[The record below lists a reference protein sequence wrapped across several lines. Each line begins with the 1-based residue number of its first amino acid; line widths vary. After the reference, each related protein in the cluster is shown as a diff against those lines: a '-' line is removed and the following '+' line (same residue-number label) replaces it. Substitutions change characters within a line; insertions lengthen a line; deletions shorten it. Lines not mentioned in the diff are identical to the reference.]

1 MYCHRKNGV
10 LIFTK
15 DNTIKEIFR
24 KLSCKFINSEILISQ
39 RLDTNTTNKYYIKI
53 VFIDQSLYADECEI
67 PILYNK
73 IKHTFPLTQIITI
86 CEGGSNFKT
95 FFLQG
100 SDYIIEKP
108 VNTELVEALLF
119 KNLTEL
125 KEIGEVNRYHGITLH
140 TQEDF
145 AYYNDCKIFLS
156 NIESIILCILIS
168 KRDFVSVRD
177 LKILIRSKINIE
189 ISDVY
194 LKVTISR
201 LRNKLRQVSGLNLI
215 KNKYSKGYHITI

>member
-15 DNTIKEIFR
+15 DNILKEIFR

-39 RLDTNTTNKYYIKI
+39 HLDTNTTNRYYIKI
-53 VFIDQSLYADECEI
+53 VFIDQSIYADESEI

-73 IKHTFPLTQIITI
+73 IKHTFPLTPIITI
-86 CEGGSNFKT
+86 CEEGSNFKS

-125 KEIGEVNRYHGITLH
+125 KEIGEINRYHGITLH
-140 TQEDF
+140 TKEDF

-156 NIESIILCILIS
+156 NIESIILCTLIS
-168 KRDFVSVRD
+168 KKDCVSIVDFRN
-177 LKILIRSKINIE
+177 LIRSKINIE

-194 LKVTISR
+194 IKVSISR
-201 LRNKLRQVSGLNLI
+201 LRNKLREVSGLNLI
-215 KNKYSKGYHITI
+215 RNKYSKGYYITI

>member
-1 MYCHRKNGV
+1 MYCHRKDGI

-39 RLDTNTTNKYYIKI
+39 HLDTNTTNKYHIKI
-53 VFIDQSLYADECEI
+53 IFIDQNIYLNTSEI
-67 PILYNK
+67 QILYNK
-73 IKHTFPLTQIITI
+73 VRHTFPLTPIITI
-86 CEGGSNFKT
+86 CDGGSNFKT

-108 VNTELVEALLF
+108 MNIELVEALLF
-119 KNLTEL
+119 KNLSEL
-125 KEIGEVNRYHGITLH
+125 KDMDEINRYHGITVN
-140 TQEDF
+140 TKEEY